1 MIDLSVIIVNYNV
14 KEFLKNSLES
24 IRKSSSDLSVE
35 TIVVDNASSDGSVEE
50 ISKKYPEVTLIRN
63 EKNLGFGAANNQA
76 LELANGKY
84 ILLLNPDTI
93 VKEDTF
99 TSLIRFFNEYPDAG
113 IVSCKVLNPDGTL
126 QLACRRSFPGPWTS
140 FTKVTGLSTLFP
152 NSRLFA
158 RYNLT
163 YLDENEVNE
172 VDAISGSFMFMKKEV
187 YEKVGGFDKR
197 FFMYGEDLDYCYRI
211 QSAGYKVYYV
221 PWTEII
227 HYKGESTKRSSI
239 DETKLFYDAMH
250 LFVKKHFSSFFI
262 VEWILRIAIFFRK
275 IFTFLNVYKLPILSA
290 AFDFILIS
298 ISVYA
303 AEQIYSSEKWPGFPV
318 MTKPYVYVIPA
329 LVQLIV
335 SAIAGNYRRD
345 SLSIL
350 KCLIS
355 LFFGLI
361 LLSASTFFLKQFAF
375 SRAVLLISYS
385 MLFIALPLWRLIIKA
400 VFRIGLSFY
409 SGKNNT
415 LIVSQP
421 DSGHDLLNKL
431 KTSFTQIYN
440 IKGFVSEEQNLVG
453 ENIGGYTVVG
463 SLSTLKKLIAELKI
477 NKVLFSSTDI
487 AYDKM
492 FAIVSECRGL
502 DVEFLVVGQGQEFLV
517 GKSEVTL
524 FNDLPLLKVNY
535 NISSAGHQITKYFF
549 DKILAL
555 LLTFTVLPF
564 TFVYSVISGQR
575 GEFSKFIMNV
585 HSVLFGNKSFV
596 GPREDSHID
605 ELFIG
610 KAGLTGIWYTEATDM
625 NNKDDVKR
633 INLYYAKNQ
642 NIWLDLE
649 ILGKTVSKMFIKR
662 E

>member
-24 IRKSSSDLSVE
+24 IRKSSADLNVE

-50 ISKKYPEVTLIRN
+50 ISEKYPEVKLI
-63 EKNLGFGAANNQA
+63 KNQDNVGFGAANNQA
-76 LELANGKY
+76 LEQAEGKY

-99 TSLIRFFNEYPDAG
+99 TTLIKFLNEYPDAG

-152 NSRLFA
+152 KSRLFA

-172 VDAISGSFMFMKKEV
+172 VDAISGSFMFLKKEV
-187 YEKVGGFDKR
+187 YDKVGGFDKR

-211 QSAGYKVYYV
+211 QSAGFKVYYV
-221 PWTEII
+221 PLTEII
-227 HYKGESTKRSSI
+227 HYKGESTKRSSM
-239 DETKLFYDAMH
+239 DETKVFYDAMH

-290 AFDFILIS
+290 AADFIIMSIS
-298 ISVYA
+298 IYA
-303 AEQIYSSEKWPGFPV
+303 AEQIYSSERWPGFPELS
-318 MTKPYVYVIPA
+318 KPFVYLIPA
-329 LVQLIV
+329 LLQLIISV
-335 SAIAGNYRRD
+335 VAGNYKRD
-345 SLSIL
+345 TLSIL
-350 KCLIS
+350 KSLIS
-355 LFFGLI
+355 LFAGAI
-361 LLSASTFFLKQFAF
+361 ILSASTFFLKQFAF

-385 MLFIALPLWRLIIKA
+385 MMFFALPLWRLILKA
-400 VFRIGLSFY
+400 GFRIGLSSY

-421 DSGHDLLNKL
+421 DTGADLLKKL

-453 ENIGGYTVVG
+453 ENIDGYTVVG
-463 SLSTLKKLIAELKI
+463 SLETLKKLIAELKI
-477 NKVLFSSTDI
+477 NKVLFSSNDI
-487 AYDKM
+487 TYDKM
-492 FAIVSECRGL
+492 FAIVSECQGL

-517 GKSEVTL
+517 GKNEVTL
-524 FNDLPLLKVNY
+524 FDDLPLLKVNY
-535 NISSAGHQITKYFF
+535 NISSFGHKITKYFF
-549 DKILAL
+549 DKFLGLFLAI
-555 LLTFTVLPF
+555 TVLPF
-564 TFVYSVISGQR
+564 TFIYSKISGRR
-575 GEFSKFIMNV
+575 GELSKFILGV
-585 HSVLFGNKSFV
+585 PSVLFGNRSFV
-596 GPREDSHID
+596 GPVEDSDIE

-610 KAGLTGIWYTEATDM
+610 KVGLSGLWYTESTNM
-625 NNKDDVKR
+625 SNEDDVKR

-649 ILGKTVSKMFIKR
+649 ILGKTISKMFLKT